1 MPLFRV
7 SSPTSGNVE
16 VEAPNWM
23 VALGQGLAMLGE
35 TQSPDRL
42 ACERLMN
49 GTVLVRDVRNGHGLV
64 VQPLGDPTECAPEE
78 DDDPTALPSDDDDD
92 TAELSEE
99 DVSDLDS
106 DYVVPLELVRD
117 TLASI
122 PRAMDRDAAL
132 ALAISAGVRLTQS
145 RGGAALLAEPN
156 GLRFRYVVGEHA
168 ARLRGMRIPLGAG
181 VVGFSLATLTSIVVL
196 NAYADPRFYRNVD
209 RHTGHR
215 TRNLLCVPIAANGRS
230 WGCLELVDST
240 KGFSDDALGDME
252 RLAEAVAER
261 LSQLEKRT

>member
-7 SSPTSGNVE
+7 SSPTSGE
-16 VEAPNWM
+16 VDIAAANWM
-23 VALGQGLAMLGE
+23 AALGEGLARLGE
-35 TQSPDRL
+35 THSPDRL

-49 GTVLVRDVRNGHGLV
+49 GKVLVRDVRSGHGYV
-64 VQPLGDPTECAPEE
+64 IQPLGEAEDEQAAEPDDVTPLPPEEEEAPEL
-78 DDDPTALPSDDDDD
+78 A
-92 TAELSEE
+92 EE
-99 DVSDLDS
+99 DVDDLDS
-106 DYVVPLELVRD
+106 DHIVPIELVRE
-117 TLASI
+117 TLGSI

-132 ALAISAGVRLTQS
+132 ALAVSAGVRLTHS

-215 TRNLLCVPIAANGRS
+215 TRNLLCVPIAFNGRS
-230 WGCLELVDST
+230 WGCLELVDSAV
-240 KGFSDDALGDME
+240 GFSDDALSDME
-252 RLAEAVAER
+252 RLAEAVGER
-261 LSQLEKRT
+261 LDQLDAAR

>member
-7 SSPTSGNVE
+7 SSPTSGQVDID
-16 VEAPNWM
+16 AANWM
-23 VALGQGLAMLGE
+23 AALGEGLARLGDA
-35 TQSPDRL
+35 QSPDRL

-49 GTVLVRDVRNGHGLV
+49 GTVLVRDVRSGHGYV
-64 VQPLGDPTECAPEE
+64 VQPLDSPNEAGEVEPDEVTP
-78 DDDPTALPSDDDDD
+78 LPSDEEE
-92 TAELSEE
+92 APELAEE
-99 DVSDLDS
+99 DVDDLDS
-106 DYVVPLELVRD
+106 DHVVPIELVRD
-117 TLASI
+117 TLSSI

-132 ALAISAGVRLTQS
+132 ALAVSAGVRLTHS
-145 RGGAALLAEPN
+145 RGGAALLAEEN

-181 VVGFSLATLTSIVVL
+181 VVGFSLSTLTSIVVL

-230 WGCLELVDST
+230 WGCLELVDSAV
-240 KGFSDDALGDME
+240 GFSDDALSDME

-261 LSQLEKRT
+261 LAQLHRPR